1 MTRLHEFTDK
11 TLALPYRFVLLG
23 QLTDT
28 TQYLYGIRSNNTQ
41 QGTLDDLFVADTNIN
56 TNELLIGTGTGTAIS
71 RDGLILTAHHVI
83 KNAKRIMIE
92 TQQGRRPA
100 IVVGANSK
108 SDIALL
114 KCEGAD
120 LNPIPIAD
128 SKHVRVGQS
137 VFTVGFPQIRV
148 QGVKPKFTKGEI
160 SGYCGIADD
169 PTSWQISVPLQP
181 GNSGGPLVDGNGN
194 VIGIVVASLSPY
206 SMFEES
212 GSLPQNVN
220 YAVKSEC
227 FSALL
232 TQNNVPSSSF
242 EKPAHSDIDSLT
254 VETVMKSVV
263 LILVYGGNL

>member
-1 MTRLHEFTDK
+1 M
-11 TLALPYRFVLLG
+11 
-23 QLTDT
+23 
-28 TQYLYGIRSNNTQ
+28 
-41 QGTLDDLFVADTNIN
+41 
-56 TNELLIGTGTGTAIS
+56 
-71 RDGLILTAHHVI
+71 
-83 KNAKRIMIE
+83 
-92 TQQGRRPA
+92 
-100 IVVGANSK
+100 
-108 SDIALL
+108 
-114 KCEGAD
+114 
-120 LNPIPIAD
+120 
-128 SKHVRVGQS
+128 
-137 VFTVGFPQIRV
+137 
-148 QGVKPKFTKGEI
+148 
-160 SGYCGIADD
+160 
-169 PTSWQISVPLQP
+169 
-181 GNSGGPLVDGNGN
+181 VDGNGN